1 MNYILAY
8 CYGESAPT
16 IVVGRS
22 NKIFNIII
30 SNFLVVDDIEVYSLE
45 ELCQNIRFFRYA
57 FDNDIHFT
65 VSNISGRKLCSIG

>member
-1 MNYILAY
+1 MDYILAY

-16 IVVGRS
+16 IVVGSS

-57 FDNDIHFT
+57 FDSDTHFT
-65 VSNISGRKLCSIG
+65 VATISGKQLCSIG